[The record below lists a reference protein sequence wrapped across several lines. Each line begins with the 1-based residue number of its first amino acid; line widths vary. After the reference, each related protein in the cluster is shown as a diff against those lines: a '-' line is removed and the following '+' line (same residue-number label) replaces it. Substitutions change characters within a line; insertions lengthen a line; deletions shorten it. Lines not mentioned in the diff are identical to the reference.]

1 MNKWKLSIMGL
12 ILVLMLAACG
22 AENAETT
29 PAADEAGTEVTTGA
43 DNIEEST
50 DAAEP
55 AEEAE
60 PAVPTAE
67 ELLKQVADASS
78 SLNSYSMESN
88 ISQNITVAVDGQ
100 EQTQDVDMSMKTDI
114 VMSPFA
120 TYQEMSTTLPGES
133 GNQDIKQYI
142 TEDSVYTQVDG
153 TWMQLPQESIAP
165 LLEQV
170 KTQGNAAEQYSQL
183 NSIANELEVTEE
195 GDVYWLKANLSGE
208 GVKELAQEMIA
219 QQGTTDPQTAAMME
233 QMDIKNIELSYS
245 VNKESYYPAEMI
257 YNMEMSMDMEGQ
269 TVSIVMAMDG
279 SFSQYNELEEIEI
292 PQEVL
297 DAAPVE

>member
-29 PAADEAGTEVTTGA
+29 PAADETGTEVTTGA